1 MSGGRGG
8 LPMLKEFKEFAVKG
22 NMLDMAVGI
31 IIGAAFGTVITS
43 LVNDLLMPVISGI
56 IGTPDFSN
64 LFLVLRNPTGAT
76 FTSVKAARDAG
87 AVVLAYGLFLNAIIA
102 FLIVSFALFM
112 MVKGINRLRRQEEA
126 APAAPEAPPAEVQ
139 LLSEIRDLLRR
150 RGAAGRGLRAGVAAA
165 PGLGGR
171 CRWGP
176 RGAVSVC
183 ATPQSSHSRRPFL
196 VAPSPAR
203 IERLTS

>member
-1 MSGGRGG
+1 
-8 LPMLKEFKEFAVKG
+8 MLKEFKEFAVKG

-150 RGAAGRGLRAGVAAA
+150 R
-165 PGLGGR
+165 
-171 CRWGP
+171 
-176 RGAVSVC
+176 
-183 ATPQSSHSRRPFL
+183 
-196 VAPSPAR
+196 
-203 IERLTS
+203 

>member
-1 MSGGRGG
+1 
-8 LPMLKEFKEFAVKG
+8 MLNEFKEFAIKG
-22 NMLDMAVGI
+22 NMLDMAIGI

-87 AVVLAYGLFLNAIIA
+87 AVVLAYGLFLNTIIA

-126 APAAPEAPPAEVQ
+126 APAAPAAPPAEVQ
-139 LLSEIRDLLRR
+139 LLTEIRDLLRR
-150 RGAAGRGLRAGVAAA
+150 R
-165 PGLGGR
+165 
-171 CRWGP
+171 
-176 RGAVSVC
+176 
-183 ATPQSSHSRRPFL
+183 
-196 VAPSPAR
+196 
-203 IERLTS
+203 